1 MQSTKGSSIVSL
13 NVKNKLVNY
22 LKLFIDTI

>member
-1 MQSTKGSSIVSL
+1 MQSIKRSSIVSL
-13 NVKNKLVNY
+13 NVKNKLVHY